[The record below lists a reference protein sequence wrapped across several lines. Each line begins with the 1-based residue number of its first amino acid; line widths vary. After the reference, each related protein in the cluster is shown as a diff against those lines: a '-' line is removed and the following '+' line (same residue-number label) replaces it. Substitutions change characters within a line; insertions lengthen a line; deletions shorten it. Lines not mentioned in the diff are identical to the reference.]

1 MSAESSRSDLDRTGY
16 GRVFRRV
23 ATRDL
28 DTAYFIINEAAQA
41 YRGLIPPERSLDPY
55 MPRQEFREE
64 LKAGVEFWGVEENDA
79 LRAVMGIQRV
89 RDVLLI
95 RHAYVRPEYQGR
107 GIGSSLLLF
116 LLARTRRPVLIG
128 TWAGASRAIRF
139 YERHGFACVAD
150 FTMAPLLAKYWQVP
164 AAQAAA
170 SVVLANV
177 AVERLDYQDESRSSA
192 GGSSSSDSSPSQ
204 L

>member
-1 MSAESSRSDLDRTGY
+1 MSGTGH
-16 GRVFRRV
+16 GRVFRRIS
-23 ATRDL
+23 TRNL
-28 DTAYFIINEAAQA
+28 DAVYFIINEAAQA

-55 MPRQEFREE
+55 MPRQEFRDE
-64 LKAGVEFWGVEENDA
+64 LSAGVEFWGVEEGAA

-89 RDVLLI
+89 QDVMLI
-95 RHAYVRPEYQGR
+95 RHAYVRPEYQGL
-107 GIGSSLLLF
+107 GLGSSLLRF

-128 TWAGASRAIRF
+128 TWAGVSAAIRF

-150 FTMAPLLAKYWQVP
+150 GAVAPLLEKYWQVP

-177 AVERLDYQDESRSSA
+177 TPDRLSY
-192 GGSSSSDSSPSQ
+192 
-204 L
+204 

>member
-1 MSAESSRSDLDRTGY
+1 MSGGAD
-16 GRVFRRV
+16 GRVFRQI
-23 ATRDL
+23 TTQKL
-28 DTAYFIINEAAQA
+28 DAVYFIINEAAEA

-64 LKAGVEFWGVEENDA
+64 LTAGVEFWGVEENDA
-79 LRAVMGIQRV
+79 LRGVMGIQRV
-89 RDVLLI
+89 HDVMLI
-95 RHAYVRPEYQGR
+95 RHAYVRPEYQGA
-107 GIGSSLLLF
+107 GIGSSLLRF

-128 TWAGASRAIRF
+128 TWAGVSGTIRF

-150 FTMAPLLAKYWQVP
+150 CAVAPLLNKYWHVP

-177 AVERLDYQDESRSSA
+177 PLDRLNY
-192 GGSSSSDSSPSQ
+192 
-204 L
+204 

>member
-1 MSAESSRSDLDRTGY
+1 MSARSGCSDLNRAGDGP
-16 GRVFRRV
+16 VFRRIT
-23 ATRDL
+23 TRNL
-28 DTAYFIINEAAQA
+28 DAVYFIINEAAQA

-79 LRAVMGIQRV
+79 LRGVMGIQRV
-89 RDVLLI
+89 RDVMLI
-95 RHAYVRPEYQGR
+95 RHAYVRPEYQSR
-107 GIGSSLLLF
+107 GIGSSLLHF

-128 TWAGASRAIRF
+128 TWAGVSGAIRF
-139 YERHGFACVAD
+139 YEHHGFACVAD
-150 FTMAPLLAKYWQVP
+150 DAIVPLLEKYWQVP

-177 AVERLDYQDESRSSA
+177 AVDRLDY
-192 GGSSSSDSSPSQ
+192 
-204 L
+204 